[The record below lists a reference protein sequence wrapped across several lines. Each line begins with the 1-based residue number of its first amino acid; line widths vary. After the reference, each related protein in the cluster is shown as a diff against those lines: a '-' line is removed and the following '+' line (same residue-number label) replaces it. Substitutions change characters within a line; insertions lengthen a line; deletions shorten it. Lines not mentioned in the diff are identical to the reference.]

1 MPFVLLQEREPEAAS
16 NCSSKAVARICDE
29 GRGPAICSGN
39 ISHTNEF
46 SLKVHTKTVR
56 DGQAQIQVHF
66 CHLQVAREIKG
77 S

>member
-16 NCSSKAVARICDE
+16 NSSSKAVARICDE

-46 SLKVHTKTVR
+46 SLKVHTKT
-56 DGQAQIQVHF
+56 GQAQIHVHF
-66 CHLQVAREIKG
+66 FYLQVAYEITG